1 MPFLSASYVMGV
13 PCSSVPLAMSTREPR
28 SRSKRASTSAG
39 TAKPATWPM
48 WRGPLAYGHAGATRT
63 VRRSV
68 FVSGTGDD
76 KGKLA
81 TRRVAEHG
89 QYFRCASAQH
99 LLVELGELARHRQLT
114 LAQHLGDEG
123 ERLAHAVRRLES
135 DRRPWVVRERGQQPA
150 HLAWLARQVS
160 EESEAGSPITGNRQR
175 RGDRA
180 RPRNR
185 HDGVSRGPS
194 SFDQRL
200 AGVGQRGR
208 AGVADKGDITLSER
222 RHHAGQAAPLDR
234 RSIAEQRFSNAVT
247 REQARCD
254 PRVLSSDRVDLT
266 QDPDRPRG
274 DVFEVADRCGH
285 DEEAAQSSNHSP
297 TRSAISADGPTYLEA
312 GGRTS
317 RKAFP

>member
-89 QYFRCASAQH
+89 QYFRCASAQP

-114 LAQHLGDEG
+114 LAQHLGHQG
-123 ERLAHAVRRLES
+123 ERLAHAVRRLER
-135 DRRPWVVRERGQQPA
+135 DRRPCLVRERGKRPA
-150 HLAWLARQVS
+150 RPACLWRQVS
-160 EESEAGSPITGNRQR
+160 SES
-175 RGDRA
+175 
-180 RPRNR
+180 
-185 HDGVSRGPS
+185 
-194 SFDQRL
+194 
-200 AGVGQRGR
+200 
-208 AGVADKGDITLSER
+208 
-222 RHHAGQAAPLDR
+222 
-234 RSIAEQRFSNAVT
+234 VT
-247 REQARCD
+247 RD
-254 PRVLSSDRVDLT
+254 PLT
-266 QDPDRPRG
+266 
-274 DVFEVADRCGH
+274 
-285 DEEAAQSSNHSP
+285 
-297 TRSAISADGPTYLEA
+297 
-312 GGRTS
+312 
-317 RKAFP
+317 